1 MANGNVIR
9 SVEHNGESPFD
20 YSIKE
25 QLEYYASIQENF
37 SPVAKQT
44 YLPGMTYSPFQFRDY
59 AGVFIYT
66 PPNPI
71 ILPSDRAYNGIAP
84 MHLMPTIGY
93 PYPYEQESNYGR
105 Y

>member
-1 MANGNVIR
+1 MANGNVVN
-9 SVEHNGESPFD
+9 SVEHYGESPFD

-25 QLEYYASIQENF
+25 QLQYYADIQHNF
-37 SPVAKQT
+37 SPVADQT
-44 YLPGMTYSPFQFRDY
+44 YLPGMNYNPLRFDDY

-71 ILPSDRAYNGIAP
+71 ILPSNRAYNGIAP
-84 MHLMPTIGY
+84 MSLMPKIDY